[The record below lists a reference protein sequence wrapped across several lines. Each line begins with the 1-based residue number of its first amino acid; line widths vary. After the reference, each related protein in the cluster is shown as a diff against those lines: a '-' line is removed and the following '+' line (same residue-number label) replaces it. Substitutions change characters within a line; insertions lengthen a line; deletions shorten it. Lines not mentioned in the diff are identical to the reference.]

1 MRGDDETEGT
11 QIDLLIDRADR
22 VVNLCEMKFYK
33 DNFTIDK
40 AYDAKL
46 RHRTQTLIDRLPR
59 NRNVHLTLITT
70 YGLTYNEYFG
80 QIQQL
85 VTMDALFG

>member
-1 MRGDDETEGT
+1 MEYDD
-11 QIDLLIDRADR
+11 
-22 VVNLCEMKFYK
+22 YK
-33 DNFTIDK
+33 DEFTIDK